1 MFSQH
6 NLFETDL
13 ANQGNPHRLITAS
26 NSGRVIN
33 VIQGEI
39 AHCTPSQADILVSD
53 DATTCHIVALRSIC
67 SRNILGK
74 DTVLATMTH
83 LDGPGYETC
92 LRDAVMEHIKHHNK
106 GDLEMNQECT
116 AIEECIE
123 NTYSEKNHRRR
134 IDISIHIMGGF
145 NDKGGT
151 SIEITDDILQIFS
164 RMAREFEDYISPPNS
179 FDSLH
184 QKVESFW
191 RTKPRICMKLQTCV
205 VCEANDDGT
214 ECPVGRG
221 LAMEV
226 ASGKVFLAE
235 VEDNSTNPFK
245 NDMSTVNHQPQF
257 AEGPEAL
264 LRSVRLWASSFYST
278 GSMHKRRLVIIH
290 RADHECFVIEPFLFG
305 PHPSATL
312 LMCMDD
318 SRLRH
323 MTSTSPLVEKNNFSF
338 KVRESL
344 RFMNQTNSRS
354 VFDVI
359 NGAYQPIEFRRVGL
373 NGWVTNK

>member
-1 MFSQH
+1 MHYIAFLVKIMATVLLEVALDPASAIDQCGLQDNAVKAEDLSSIIPTQIETVVCSIQASLNASQPTFHLENCSKCLSDQPVLAETLYDCEWVTTHLRLPSPTPLADMNSLQDHFLCLPVHVVDDRPVHGLHESPHEKSKCSVAESTEVSNQLRLAALNKYLASIPVFSQH

-123 NTYSEKNHRRR
+123 N
-134 IDISIHIMGGF
+134 
-145 NDKGGT
+145 
-151 SIEITDDILQIFS
+151 
-164 RMAREFEDYISPPNS
+164 A
-179 FDSLH
+179 
-184 QKVESFW
+184 
-191 RTKPRICMKLQTCV
+191 
-205 VCEANDDGT
+205 
-214 ECPVGRG
+214 
-221 LAMEV
+221 
-226 ASGKVFLAE
+226 
-235 VEDNSTNPFK
+235 
-245 NDMSTVNHQPQF
+245 
-257 AEGPEAL
+257 
-264 LRSVRLWASSFYST
+264 
-278 GSMHKRRLVIIH
+278 
-290 RADHECFVIEPFLFG
+290 
-305 PHPSATL
+305 
-312 LMCMDD
+312 
-318 SRLRH
+318 
-323 MTSTSPLVEKNNFSF
+323 
-338 KVRESL
+338 
-344 RFMNQTNSRS
+344 
-354 VFDVI
+354 
-359 NGAYQPIEFRRVGL
+359 
-373 NGWVTNK
+373 